1 MYIYTNT
8 YTHILGSPVQEGFPL
23 KALYTPHSGIPWR
36 KSDPAHYLTSMAF
49 LMPLTFY
56 RPATPALSS
65 QHQVPLLACSVA
77 WLLWAI
83 TAITFGYLD
92 GWRWKNIFQ
101 ANSFPTGHH
110 FSWHFYLEPLVGEGS
125 HLWYIFLFVFIQ
137 STGILFNDTALLSG
151 YRHFIFTCIVWLQP
165 LSGSFLHQTAWFSIF
180 STLLLAPSSY
190 YKAD

>member
-1 MYIYTNT
+1 MCVYIHVCVYMYVYTNT

-36 KSDPAHYLTSMAF
+36 KSDPEHYLTLMAF

-56 RPATPALSS
+56 RPATPALSR

-125 HLWYIFLFVFIQ
+125 HLWYIF
-137 STGILFNDTALLSG
+137 
-151 YRHFIFTCIVWLQP
+151 
-165 LSGSFLHQTAWFSIF
+165 SFCLHTKHRDS
-180 STLLLAPSSY
+180 L
-190 YKAD
+190 